1 MQQFAQVNRI
11 REALTSVRRCGS
23 SFAPSIAFWP
33 SRQGPFSFAL
43 RTLIPLLL
51 VSTQQRELKGSL
63 LACSEQKLPRSSLA
77 HAFRGS

>member
-11 REALTSVRRCGS
+11 REALTSVRQCGS

-33 SRQGPFSFAL
+33 SRQGPFSFAQ

-51 VSTQQRELKGSL
+51 VKSSLRSSATQQRVLKGSL
-63 LACSEQKLPRSSLA
+63 LAC
-77 HAFRGS
+77 